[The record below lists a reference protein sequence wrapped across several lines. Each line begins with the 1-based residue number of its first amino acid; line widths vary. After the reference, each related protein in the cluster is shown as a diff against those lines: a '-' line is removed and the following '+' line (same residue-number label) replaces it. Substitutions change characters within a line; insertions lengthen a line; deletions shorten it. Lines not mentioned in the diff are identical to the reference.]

1 MRYNAEFYSSLKND
15 ENLVSAYEEHLKIK
29 KQLDDLEGEQ
39 NLLDLISYYYANT
52 GDQEASIRYQ
62 DESKRVKNIIEEKIN
77 SEKNS

>member
-1 MRYNAEFYSSLKND
+1 MIEHSSLKND